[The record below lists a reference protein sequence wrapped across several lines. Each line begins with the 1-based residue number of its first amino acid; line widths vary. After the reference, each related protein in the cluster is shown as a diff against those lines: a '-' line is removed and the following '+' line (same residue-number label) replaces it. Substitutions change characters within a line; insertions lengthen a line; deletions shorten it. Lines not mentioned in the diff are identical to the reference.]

1 MQQLQCKVN
10 LCTKTNYTDDH
21 CALAAKSPIGRRSHV
36 PAVLSVS
43 PGAPWAIFPLLIPQ
57 KLPCGPAMV
66 VRLSPG
72 RTERLGREIQ
82 LWARPFRSLL
92 LLIPPCPSQRLSLSW
107 PSWPLQYSPDV
118 SAFSSALCPG
128 LQSSWP
134 VSTTTAHWQW
144 RGVWEPIWPSWGN
157 RRGLWQPTPP
167 RTPPSLAR
175 RSWSTVFSTCQRRI
189 QAVIIH

>member
-72 RTERLGREIQ
+72 RTETWEGNTAVGQAVSLPPI
-82 LWARPFRSLL
+82 AYPSVPFSEAQSFLALL
-92 LLIPPCPSQRLSLSW
+92 AFAIFSWRFCFFFCSLSRA
-107 PSWPLQYSPDV
+107 SIILASFHDN
-118 SAFSSALCPG
+118 SAL
-128 LQSSWP
+128 
-134 VSTTTAHWQW
+134 AMK
-144 RGVWEPIWPSWGN
+144 RGVRAN
-157 RRGLWQPTPP
+157 M
-167 RTPPSLAR
+167 
-175 RSWSTVFSTCQRRI
+175 TVVRKP
-189 QAVIIH
+189 